1 MKKQYPYRYRKVWEE
16 RYGAIPQ
23 GVVIHHING
32 DPTDDRIEN
41 LQALTVQEHKAIH
54 VQMRATQEAKYR
66 RSSDAST
73 EYGKWIRILRK
84 AAAVS
89 QSALAARTGVHNDE
103 LSRLEN
109 GKADRAM
116 TEAEFLRAQAALLE
130 IVAERDAAF
139 DEARKSIGVDAA

>member
-1 MKKQYPYRYRKVWEE
+1 MN
-16 RYGAIPQ
+16 YG
-23 GVVIHHING
+23 
-32 DPTDDRIEN
+32 E
-41 LQALTVQEHKAIH
+41 
-54 VQMRATQEAKYR
+54 EAKKLR
-66 RSSDAST
+66 R
-73 EYGKWIRILRK
+73 
-84 AAAVS
+84 AADIA
-89 QSALAARTGVHNDE
+89 QGALAARLGMRNDE